1 MAGLV
6 PAIHVFVATRKTW
19 MPGTWPGMTSYE
31 SPSALGD
38 VICRF
43 ATESGIALNGW
54 PHHIARMGR
63 FALIAALLA
72 LLVGSLAYVYV
83 VSTGVEW
90 PDMPTSVYVAMALGI
105 LFSLVVGCGLMALMF
120 FSSRYGYDEAAHR
133 SDERA
138 ERK

>member
-1 MAGLV
+1 
-6 PAIHVFVATRKTW
+6 
-19 MPGTWPGMTSYE
+19 
-31 SPSALGD
+31 
-38 VICRF
+38 
-43 ATESGIALNGW
+43 
-54 PHHIARMGR
+54 MGR

-90 PDMPTSVYVAMALGI
+90 PDMPASVYVAMALGI

-133 SDERA
+133 GDEPA
-138 ERK
+138 ERR